1 MAGWTV
7 GSLQGDFVG
16 STSIRCAYRVG
27 SLRMVE
33 FDIIAREAAAGAAL
47 LLDVQTGRTHSMGCV
62 LEM

>member
-7 GSLQGDFVG
+7 GSLQRDFIG
-16 STSIRCAYRVG
+16 STSIRCTYRVG

-47 LLDVQTGRTHSMGCV
+47 LMDVRTGRTHSMGCV